1 MRKRCEGGKMRKGN
15 EQPAAIVI
23 TSSPE
28 KLKEQLKEAAR
39 KTELYKK
46 EVMGRPL
53 GEIVFDGEKGVYSQK
68 VDGGVTIIS
77 LAPPLPFVKETFE
90 LIKDSILTL
99 EKKGVLEVL
108 SLFDPIFM

>member
-1 MRKRCEGGKMRKGN
+1 MRKGN

-39 KTELYKK
+39 KTVLYKK

-53 GEIVFDGEKGVYSQK
+53 GEIVFDGEKGVIRK
-68 VDGGVTIIS
+68 R
-77 LAPPLPFVKETFE
+77 
-90 LIKDSILTL
+90 
-99 EKKGVLEVL
+99 
-108 SLFDPIFM
+108 